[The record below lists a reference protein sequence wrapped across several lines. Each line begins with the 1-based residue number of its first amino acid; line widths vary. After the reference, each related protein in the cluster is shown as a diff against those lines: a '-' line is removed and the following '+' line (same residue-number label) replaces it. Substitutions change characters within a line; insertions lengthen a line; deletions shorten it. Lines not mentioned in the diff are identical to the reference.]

1 MTGLLAGSYGA
12 LLGLG
17 GGVIVIPILT
27 MFFHMPIQTAVGISL
42 VGVIATSTGAAI
54 VYVSEVKADLR
65 LGMILELG
73 TTIGAILGAVTAGY
87 VSARALY
94 LLYAVVVLYNA
105 YSMYRSKEAASG
117 QRPAASDQSAASGQR
132 PAASDQSAASGQR
145 PAASDQS
152 VASGQWPVASEE
164 TGVKNIPSGLA
175 LSSLA
180 GVMSGLL
187 GVGGGLIKIPVMYLL
202 MGIPLKTAVATSN
215 FMIGVTATAGAFIY
229 YLNGRINAAVA
240 VPVALGVFAGA
251 LFGKWAG
258 TKVST
263 TVLRKVFIFVFL
275 YVAIQMGLKG
285 LGQ

>member
-1 MTGLLAGSYGA
+1 MVIFLLFMTGLLAGSYGA

-105 YSMYRSKEAASG
+105 YSMYRSKE
-117 QRPAASDQSAASGQR
+117 AASGQR

>member
-1 MTGLLAGSYGA
+1 MVIFLLFMTGLLAGSYGA

-117 QRPAASDQSAASGQR
+117 QRPAASEKTENGDNCLTDGYS
-132 PAASDQSAASGQR
+132 
-145 PAASDQS
+145 
-152 VASGQWPVASEE
+152 
-164 TGVKNIPSGLA
+164 TYKVKNIPLGMG

-229 YLNGRINAAVA
+229 YLNGRIDAAVA

-258 TKVST
+258 TRVST
-263 TVLRKVFIFVFL
+263 AVLRKVFIFVFL

>member
-1 MTGLLAGSYGA
+1 VVIFLLFMTGLLAGSYGA

-117 QRPAASDQSAASGQR
+117 QRPAASDQS
-132 PAASDQSAASGQR
+132 
-145 PAASDQS
+145 
-152 VASGQWPVASEE
+152 VASGQWPAASEE
-164 TGVKNIPSGLA
+164 TGVKNIPLGMG

-229 YLNGRINAAVA
+229 YLNGRIDAAVA

-258 TKVST
+258 TRVST
-263 TVLRKVFIFVFL
+263 AVLRKVFIFVFL

-285 LGQ
+285 LGR